1 VWKMD
6 ERAVKLE
13 WMMLLLDKRMLVDEM
28 EEG

>member
-13 WMMLLLDKRMLVDEM
+13 WMMMLLDWVVVDEI